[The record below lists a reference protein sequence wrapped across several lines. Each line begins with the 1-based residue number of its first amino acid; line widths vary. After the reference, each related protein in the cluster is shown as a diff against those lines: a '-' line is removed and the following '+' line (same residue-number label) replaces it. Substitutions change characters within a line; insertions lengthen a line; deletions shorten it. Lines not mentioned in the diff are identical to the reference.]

1 MRKNCPIC
9 NQEYKE
15 GESFCKT
22 CQWDLS
28 LYAQSSSGTFVD
40 RGKNLVGAVFNEKV
54 PKSIENWAITR
65 WERRNYYQ
73 QKIKDYQEQLEQKD
87 LEIKKWRHDIVF
99 ELKEKVEKLEEQQS
113 QPSSEIESR
122 IYNLEKK
129 LSNLDEIVTDKVQTS
144 LKNLTIDQRL
154 RYLEQA
160 LSKIW
165 QTNKSISKS
174 EQNTSSVDQID
185 PEQQSLIDHYLQNP
199 RSLSEYSNKVTL
211 TKQTQEDIYLNKAV
225 DIIFK
230 ISNQNEYW
238 IAQVQSGAYYLVP
251 DSDLRI
257 NTNLKLIRM
266 IFDLQD
272 YEGNEQ
278 KKFILVKCAKVN
290 LVSKNEWKLTEKGIL
305 QF

>member
-15 GESFCKT
+15 GESCCKT

-28 LYAQSSSGTFVD
+28 LYTQSSSGTFVD

-54 PKSIENWAITR
+54 PKSIENWARTR
-65 WERRNYYQ
+65 WERRNYYRQ
-73 QKIKDYQEQLEQKD
+73 IIKDYEEQLEQKD
-87 LEIKKWRHDIVF
+87 LEIKRWRHDIVF
-99 ELKEKVEKLEEQQS
+99 ELKEKVKQLEEQQS

-129 LSNLDEIVTDKVQTS
+129 LSNLDEIITDKVQTS
-144 LKNLTIDQRL
+144 LKNLTIEQRL

-165 QTNKSISKS
+165 QTNKSISNS

-199 RSLSEYSNKVTL
+199 RSLSEYTNKVTL

-230 ISNQNEYW
+230 MSNQNEYW
-238 IAQVQSGAYYLVP
+238 ITQVQSGAYYLVP